1 MRGTLSSREALSLL
15 VKRKAGFRT
24 FGSSFAGCRA
34 LPNPLARF
42 QVAPVVARVSGRCS
56 LVGGGSFRTSPFP
69 RHRALCD
76 GSVQSCFVRP
86 CCHGFGRLARSPPGV
101 RWSAAA
107 NAALSAATDCS
118 AICFGAHLRCRR
130 YIDDEAEACAVRRV
144 PSVRIGRL
152 PSRCVTCRPGLSV
165 RTVSR
170 LCHSP
175 RAAFLAS
182 PRVRVLVLPRQ
193 RVAAFPL
200 RSLCVLESKG
210 LSPGRACL
218 AATVFTPST
227 V

>member
-118 AICFGAHLRCRR
+118 AICLALIFAADATSTTRRKLALSVACLRFESAGCPVDASPVALACRSERCRVSATLHALR
-130 YIDDEAEACAVRRV
+130 SWLLRGFASSCCHVNALPLFRFVRFACWN
-144 PSVRIGRL
+144 
-152 PSRCVTCRPGLSV
+152 
-165 RTVSR
+165 
-170 LCHSP
+170 
-175 RAAFLAS
+175 
-182 PRVRVLVLPRQ
+182 PRV
-193 RVAAFPL
+193 
-200 RSLCVLESKG
+200 
-210 LSPGRACL
+210 
-218 AATVFTPST
+218 
-227 V
+227 